1 MNKRIVTIG
10 REYGSG
16 GRIVGQKLAEDMGV
30 PFYDK
35 ALLDRIA
42 EESGFSKELVEK
54 AELKAKNSFIYTLAT
69 SLGGNGEAG
78 IEGLSLN
85 DRFFLAQVE
94 VIREIV
100 EEGPCVI
107 VGRCA
112 DYILKDQSQVT
123 NFFICAGMK
132 ERIKRSVSDYGLSEK
147 NVEHEIQK
155 IDKARA
161 NYYTYHTGQKWGDIT
176 NYHMTINSGCIDLT
190 DIVKLMEEYLE
201 RRTY

>member
-94 VIREIV
+94 VIRKIV

-112 DYILKDQSQVT
+112 DYVLKDQPQVT
-123 NFFICAGMK
+123 NFFICADMK

-147 NVEHEIQK
+147 NAEHEIQK

-161 NYYTYHTGQKWGDIT
+161 NYYTYHTGQKWGNIT
-176 NYHMTINSGCIDLT
+176 NYHMTINSGSIDLA

-201 RRTY
+201 LRTF